1 MTYLALALG
10 ALFVAVLW
18 RVFGGYASPDQP
30 YQYLSRMD
38 AAVFRAAA
46 EVTFPKGGEVAPS
59 YADAKVV
66 AYCDQYIMW
75 LPQSHRVLIR
85 LLCILFEH
93 ATLVFGPKPWRRF
106 TALSL
111 ADQTRYLDGWD
122 QSPLYLRRM
131 AFQSLRAILCMA
143 YLADDEVN
151 RQFGN
156 IRPANCEANAIVNQ
170 GAKA

>member
-1 MTYLALALG
+1 MIYLAAALAAIVL
-10 ALFVAVLW
+10 AALW
-18 RVFGGYASPDQP
+18 RGFGGYAAPEKP
-30 YQYLSRMD
+30 FKYISRMD

-46 EVTFPKGGEVAPS
+46 EVTFPKGGEVDPS
-59 YADAKVV
+59 YRDAKVV
-66 AYCDQYIMW
+66 EYCDQYIMW
-75 LPQSHRVLIR
+75 LPQSHRFLIR

-111 ADQTRYLDGWD
+111 ADQVKYLDGWD
-122 QSPLYLRRM
+122 TSPLYLRRM

-151 RQFGN
+151 RQIGN
-156 IRPANCEANAIVNQ
+156 IRPKSCASNALVQEAKV
-170 GAKA
+170 